1 MGAQKDRENDRMRL
15 LGTPTSPY
23 VRKVRIVIHELGL
36 ADRIPFEAI
45 SLADNPDLSANPLRK
60 VPTLVLDDGTA
71 IFDSPVIMEWL
82 DAELGGGRL
91 LAARGPARWTALVA
105 MAIADGIMEAGGL
118 VRTELLKP
126 EADRTTSII
135 RRQSGKIEAAL
146 QRLDSDK
153 AWRSAPAPDLG
164 QIAIGTAVAYLHF
177 RLPDLAPTT
186 AAHPALAGWY
196 GRFAQRGSV
205 AATAPPPA

>member
-1 MGAQKDRENDRMRL
+1 MRL

-23 VRKVRIVIHELGL
+23 VRKVRMVIHELGL

-45 SLADNPDLSANPLRK
+45 SLAENRDLSANPLRK
-60 VPTLVLDDGTA
+60 VPTLLLDNGTA
-71 IFDSPVIMEWL
+71 IYDSPVIMEWL

-91 LAARGPARWTALVA
+91 LAASGPARWTALVA
-105 MAIADGIMEAGGL
+105 IATADGIMEAGGL
-118 VRTELLKP
+118 VRTERLKP
-126 EADRTTSII
+126 NEEDRVSAVI

-153 AWRSAPAPDLG
+153 AWRSAATPDLG
-164 QIAIGTAVAYLHF
+164 QIAIGAAIAYLNF

-186 AAHPALAGWY
+186 AAHPGLAGWY
-196 GRFAQRGSV
+196 AGFAQRPSV
-205 AATAPPPA
+205 AATAPPPG

>member
-1 MGAQKDRENDRMRL
+1 MRL

-23 VRKVRIVIHELGL
+23 VRKVRIMVHELGL

-60 VPTLVLDDGTA
+60 VPTLLLDDGTA

-91 LAARGPARWTALVA
+91 LAASGPARWTALVA
-105 MAIADGIMEAGGL
+105 MATADGIMEAGGL

-126 EADRTTSII
+126 ETDRITSII

-153 AWRSAPAPDLG
+153 AWRSASTPDLG

-177 RLPDLAPTT
+177 RLPDLAPTS
-186 AAHPALAGWY
+186 AAHPGLARWY
-196 GRFAQRGSV
+196 DGFAQRPSV
-205 AATAPPPA
+205 AATAPPPG